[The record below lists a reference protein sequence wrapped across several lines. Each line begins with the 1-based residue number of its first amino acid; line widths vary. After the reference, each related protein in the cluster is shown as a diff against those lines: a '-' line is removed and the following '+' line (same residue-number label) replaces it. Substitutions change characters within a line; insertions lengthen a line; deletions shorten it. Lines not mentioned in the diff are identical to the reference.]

1 MIPVRGSKSENRWS
15 QTKHEIFQPL
25 PIKQLTVSPS
35 GFGKTTVLLAAAEA
49 LFEHMDYWAIFSKS
63 HMLDPAW
70 KELIQK
76 IRALYHQRGIDES
89 EHPFLFENLEHLGK
103 VLQTQKQQ
111 IKLSVHSQVQLSLE
125 CLSPCCILRRS
136 CSGQNLFGH

>member
-1 MIPVRGSKSENRWS
+1 MIPVRGSASENRWS
-15 QTKHEIFQPL
+15 QTKHEIYQPL
-25 PIKQLTVSPS
+25 PIKMLTVSPS

-76 IRALYHQRGIDES
+76 IRALYQERGIDES
-89 EHPFLFENLEHLGK
+89 EHPFCLRTWNTSAKFCKLRNSAFK
-103 VLQTQKQQ
+103 NSRMQKN
-111 IKLSVHSQVQLSLE
+111 K
-125 CLSPCCILRRS
+125 
-136 CSGQNLFGH
+136 